1 MAATACSRLTY
12 FASPHEATQLIR
24 PCRCTLLRFKLR
36 HSKGFGLPERKEARS
51 IQSLR
56 ASVADGPS
64 TSTSTSTLVTQDII
78 FSWKGQASEVLLT
91 GDFLEW
97 QKQVPLE
104 KSPDGT
110 FQIKQK
116 LAPGSYKYKFIVD
129 GQWMHSPDSP
139 TASDGTGGFNNELI
153 VAESAAG
160 KEAPPPPPAKE
171 KPEKPATKPKP
182 KKPAAKTYPALMV
195 EDVAPRLQAKLAKEE
210 NLADVEVCF
219 ENDQLRG
226 SFSKLGVPYTFW
238 AYFPDASLEGA
249 RGFSVSAYGSPPST
263 VEPFLIDEKKLTAD
277 LIVYWVHK
285 RLFAQN
291 LLELN

>member
-24 PCRCTLLRFKLR
+24 PCRCTLLRFELR

-64 TSTSTSTLVTQDII
+64 TSTSTLVTQDII
-78 FSWKGQASEVLLT
+78 FAWKGQASEVLLT

-139 TASDGTGGFNNELI
+139 MASDGTGGFNNELI
-153 VAESAAG
+153 VAESAPG

-171 KPEKPATKPKP
+171 KPEKPAAKPKPKP

-226 SFSKLGVPYTFW
+226 SFSKLGIPYTFW